1 MREIGFPGDE
11 LRERRE
17 ELGLS
22 LAEAHS
28 RVHVPMQHLHA
39 LERGDLG
46 LLPPPAY
53 TIGFIQSYCEFLEL
67 RPERFIDRYRM
78 LTQVVKPR
86 QAEAAAPRAAA
97 APRSFSLPSLPS
109 ANPRWVSEM
118 ATWGAICGVLL
129 LGWLTWSAL
138 IQPIAAEQ
146 ETRIEAGSIEVEYPE
161 YHFLDEGY

>member
-1 MREIGFPGDE
+1 MREIGFPGEE
-11 LRERRE
+11 LRMRRE

-46 LLPPPAY
+46 VLPPPAY

-67 RPERFIDRYRM
+67 RPERFVDRYRL
-78 LTQVVKPR
+78 LTQVVKAKP
-86 QAEAAAPRAAA
+86 AEAPAPRASL
-97 APRSFSLPSLPS
+97 PTTFTLPSLPAGPS
-109 ANPRWVSEM
+109 PRWVSEM
-118 ATWGAICGVLL
+118 ATWGAVCGVLL

-146 ETRIEAGSIEVEYPE
+146 ETRIEAGTIEVEYPE